1 VASVVAILWSVFQ
14 LYTAGMGFFHVMVQR
29 PIHLGFALVVTFLG
43 YPLITRKT
51 ENGQPVP
58 GRIDLICALLAVASV
73 TYMLID
79 QERIIKRV
87 IFVDSVAT
95 SDIIAGLVLIIL
107 SLEAGRRT
115 LGLTLPIVAL
125 CFLAYLFLGPYFPID
140 ALAHSGISL
149 ERFIDLQILAPQGLF
164 GIPIGVSTDTVF
176 YFLLF
181 GAFLEES
188 GGGRLFTDV
197 ALKLTGRMRGGSA
210 KTSVVAS
217 GLMGTISGSAVANVV
232 VDGMFTISMMK
243 RTGFKGDFAAAV
255 EAVSSTGGQIMPPV
269 MGAGAFVMAS
279 ILGVPY
285 WDIVKAAII
294 PAVAYY
300 LGLFIMVD
308 RKAKQDGLFAIPASE
323 LPKLEITQRIHL
335 ILPLAFLVYFISVGS
350 SLMVAATI
358 SIAAILPLSFVRAST
373 RMNLRKI
380 LVSLE
385 NGAKQAV
392 SAAIPCAVAG
402 IIIGVVI
409 FTGLGLRLSS
419 YIVSLSGGNIFLAMF
434 LVMVCCI
441 VLGMGM
447 PTTAA
452 YIIAAAVMV
461 PALIE
466 LGLVPIAA
474 HMFVFYFACLSM
486 VTPPVALAA
495 YAAAGIAKS
504 DTWTTGWIAFML
516 ALGGFVVPFAFAQNP
531 ALLMQIT
538 SIPEF
543 IWLLI
548 TMTIGIF
555 ALSAAVIYLGPPRY
569 SWLLRPAFVI
579 AGFLLVD
586 PGIITDVI
594 GFVLLAAVLLFS
606 HFVTKREKILAPET
620 QS

>member
-1 VASVVAILWSVFQ
+1 MQSKSQFIIRVASGVAILWSVFQ

-29 PIHLGFALVVTFLG
+29 PIHLGFALFVTFLT

-51 ENGQPVP
+51 ANGRPAP
-58 GRIDLICALLAVASV
+58 GRIDLILALVAVAAV
-73 TYMLID
+73 IYMLVD

-95 SDIIAGLVLIIL
+95 TDIVAGFILIIL

-140 ALAHSGISL
+140 ALAHSGISFA
-149 ERFIDLQILAPQGLF
+149 RFIDLQILAPQGLF

-243 RTGFKGDFAAAV
+243 RTGFKGDFAAA
-255 EAVSSTGGQIMPPV
+255 
-269 MGAGAFVMAS
+269 
-279 ILGVPY
+279 
-285 WDIVKAAII
+285 
-294 PAVAYY
+294 
-300 LGLFIMVD
+300 
-308 RKAKQDGLFAIPASE
+308 
-323 LPKLEITQRIHL
+323 
-335 ILPLAFLVYFISVGS
+335 
-350 SLMVAATI
+350 
-358 SIAAILPLSFVRAST
+358 
-373 RMNLRKI
+373 
-380 LVSLE
+380 
-385 NGAKQAV
+385 
-392 SAAIPCAVAG
+392 
-402 IIIGVVI
+402 
-409 FTGLGLRLSS
+409 
-419 YIVSLSGGNIFLAMF
+419 
-434 LVMVCCI
+434 
-441 VLGMGM
+441 
-447 PTTAA
+447 
-452 YIIAAAVMV
+452 
-461 PALIE
+461 
-466 LGLVPIAA
+466 
-474 HMFVFYFACLSM
+474 
-486 VTPPVALAA
+486 
-495 YAAAGIAKS
+495 GIAKS

-543 IWLLI
+543 IWLL
-548 TMTIGIF
+548 TTLTIGIF
-555 ALSAAVIYLGPPRY
+555 ALSAAVIYLGPPGY
-569 SWLLRPAFVI
+569 GWLLRPAFVI

-586 PGIITDVI
+586 PGIITDII
-594 GFVLLAAVLLFS
+594 GFALLAAVLLFN
-606 HFVTKREKILAPET
+606 HLVTKRGKAPVAEI

>member
-1 VASVVAILWSVFQ
+1 LQSKGQFIIRVASGVAILWSVFQ

-29 PIHLGFALVVTFLG
+29 PIHLGFALFVTFLT

-51 ENGQPVP
+51 ANGRPAP
-58 GRIDLICALLAVASV
+58 GRIDLILALVAVAAII
-73 TYMLID
+73 YMLVD

-95 SDIIAGLVLIIL
+95 TDIVAGFILIIL

-149 ERFIDLQILAPQGLF
+149 ARFIDLQILAPQGLF

-255 EAVSSTGGQIMPPV
+255 
-269 MGAGAFVMAS
+269 
-279 ILGVPY
+279 
-285 WDIVKAAII
+285 
-294 PAVAYY
+294 
-300 LGLFIMVD
+300 
-308 RKAKQDGLFAIPASE
+308 
-323 LPKLEITQRIHL
+323 
-335 ILPLAFLVYFISVGS
+335 
-350 SLMVAATI
+350 
-358 SIAAILPLSFVRAST
+358 
-373 RMNLRKI
+373 
-380 LVSLE
+380 
-385 NGAKQAV
+385 
-392 SAAIPCAVAG
+392 
-402 IIIGVVI
+402 
-409 FTGLGLRLSS
+409 
-419 YIVSLSGGNIFLAMF
+419 
-434 LVMVCCI
+434 
-441 VLGMGM
+441 
-447 PTTAA
+447 
-452 YIIAAAVMV
+452 MV

-543 IWLLI
+543 IWLL
-548 TMTIGIF
+548 TTLTIGIF

-569 SWLLRPAFVI
+569 GWLLRPAFVI

-586 PGIITDVI
+586 PGIITDII
-594 GFVLLAAVLLFS
+594 GFALLAAVLLFN
-606 HFVTKREKILAPET
+606 HLVTKRGKAPVAEI

>member
-1 VASVVAILWSVFQ
+1 
-14 LYTAGMGFFHVMVQR
+14 M
-29 PIHLGFALVVTFLG
+29 
-43 YPLITRKT
+43 
-51 ENGQPVP
+51 N
-58 GRIDLICALLAVASV
+58 
-73 TYMLID
+73 
-79 QERIIKRV
+79 
-87 IFVDSVAT
+87 
-95 SDIIAGLVLIIL
+95 
-107 SLEAGRRT
+107 
-115 LGLTLPIVAL
+115 LPK
-125 CFLAYLFLGPYFPID
+125 
-140 ALAHSGISL
+140 
-149 ERFIDLQILAPQGLF
+149 ILA
-164 GIPIGVSTDTVF
+164 
-176 YFLLF
+176 
-181 GAFLEES
+181 
-188 GGGRLFTDV
+188 
-197 ALKLTGRMRGGSA
+197 
-210 KTSVVAS
+210 
-217 GLMGTISGSAVANVV
+217 
-232 VDGMFTISMMK
+232 
-243 RTGFKGDFAAAV
+243 
-255 EAVSSTGGQIMPPV
+255 
-269 MGAGAFVMAS
+269 
-279 ILGVPY
+279 
-285 WDIVKAAII
+285 
-294 PAVAYY
+294 
-300 LGLFIMVD
+300 
-308 RKAKQDGLFAIPASE
+308 
-323 LPKLEITQRIHL
+323 
-335 ILPLAFLVYFISVGS
+335 
-350 SLMVAATI
+350 
-358 SIAAILPLSFVRAST
+358 
-373 RMNLRKI
+373 
-380 LVSLE
+380 SLE

-419 YIVSLSGGNIFLAMF
+419 YVVSLSGGNIFLAMF

-538 SIPEF
+538 SVPEF
-543 IWLLI
+543 IWLLT

-606 HFVTKREKILAPET
+606 HFVAKRKKILAPET